1 MRCGDVQDL
10 ASAFLDGEL
19 DDARTSA
26 LRGHLRQCSACM
38 TTVRDLG
45 AIRDAAAHLDTLEP
59 PAEMWSAVQS
69 RLAQA
74 EIADAGRSRLWL
86 HWHALRQGLRPRLL
100 PAAVA
105 MAGTAA
111 VALWLWR
118 QSPQPVASEIATA
131 PQTALLAT
139 GAPQAASAQAE
150 AQAEALAEALA
161 EAQAG
166 AHDDPAIAS
175 GTAPEVAN
183 DTFWASRG
191 REIDQADARYQQA
204 LAELRSL
211 VESERPHWPAD
222 AAARL
227 DARLA
232 ALAAEARQ
240 HLHTAAVT
248 ADPDAP
254 DPRSRDA
261 LYAVYREEMELLQ
274 NVALHGVDVVA
285 ALDGQ
290 EGMP

>member
-1 MRCGDVQDL
+1 MRCGDVQVF
-10 ASAFLDGEL
+10 ASAFIDGEL
-19 DDARTSA
+19 DDARASA
-26 LRGHLRQCSACM
+26 LRGHLRQCPACM

-86 HWHALRQGLRPRLL
+86 YWHTLRQGLRPRLL

-105 MAGTAA
+105 LAGTAA

-118 QSPQPVASEIATA
+118 QSPQPVAGEIAAAEIAAAESATA
-131 PQTALLAT
+131 PRAALLAT
-139 GAPQAASAQAE
+139 GEPQAASG
-150 AQAEALAEALA
+150 LAEAL
-161 EAQAG
+161 AG
-166 AHDDPAIAS
+166 AHDDPAVAS
-175 GTAPEVAN
+175 GMTA

-222 AAARL
+222 AAERL

-274 NVALHGVDVVA
+274 NVALHGVEAVA

-290 EGMP
+290 EAMP

>member
-19 DDARTSA
+19 DDARASA
-26 LRGHLRQCSACM
+26 LRGHLRQCPACM

-111 VALWLWR
+111 AALWLWR
-118 QSPQPVASEIATA
+118 QSPEPVASEIVTA
-131 PQTALLAT
+131 PQAALLAT
-139 GAPQAASAQAE
+139 GEPQAASAV
-150 AQAEALAEALA
+150 A

-166 AHDDPAIAS
+166 AHAGAHDDPAVAS
-175 GTAPEVAN
+175 GTAA

-211 VESERPHWPAD
+211 VESERPRWPAD
-222 AAARL
+222 AAERL

-274 NVALHGVDVVA
+274 NVALHGVEAVA